1 MNLSL
6 ILPTKGRYPEL
17 KKQLK
22 IISKSLGSIFEIIVV
37 IDGDSQSLSIVSEFE
52 DKFKKKLIIINN
64 EYSQGLNISNIK
76 GFEKSKGE
84 LVSFISDDNYL
95 VSDFA
100 SYSIRLHRKYKKA
113 AMVFGNMQN
122 LVDGKIKSISK
133 PNINLMPF
141 QSIQIESKDFKSMFM
156 EGHAPFCS
164 TSATY
169 TYKRKFLE
177 QSNLLKDC
185 YNELHSPIGDDLLI
199 NILGNR
205 HKSVYVNRVLVTS
218 NEDTSSTLSS
228 NMANIEFRKTIRKRI
243 QLENATL
250 HPFYKKQMKQ
260 GIAKN
265 LSYFSTDFDKQVSQL
280 IKEKKK
286 YPTVSHFVLY
296 KKNSKK
302 RRHYFLNPYN
312 LFHMISNKTFD
323 VKNCILWIDA
333 EHEIINYLRPDTD
346 YSQINLLIKILRKG
360 VFVKEVHE
368 KVTWADTGYQG
379 PYDLISLKKNL
390 LEIKKNLSAEKN
402 LKLKSRCKIIFDY
415 LRQIFQSEKA
425 NYCNRKTEGYKKRL
439 VVNRELKQKNYFL
452 YKTKKIQLQLRISLN
467 NLLEF
472 IHKKA
477 HKKSSEM
484 INEVYDEFFKLGQ
497 LK

>member
-1 MNLSL
+1 
-6 ILPTKGRYPEL
+6 
-17 KKQLK
+17 
-22 IISKSLGSIFEIIVV
+22 
-37 IDGDSQSLSIVSEFE
+37 
-52 DKFKKKLIIINN
+52 
-64 EYSQGLNISNIK
+64 
-76 GFEKSKGE
+76 
-84 LVSFISDDNYL
+84 
-95 VSDFA
+95 
-100 SYSIRLHRKYKKA
+100 
-113 AMVFGNMQN
+113 MVFGNMQN

-133 PNINLMPF
+133 PNINLMPC

-156 EGHAPFCS
+156 ESHAPFCS

-185 YNELHSPIGDDLLI
+185 YKELHSPIGDDLLI

-218 NEDTSSTLSS
+218 NEDTCSTLSS
-228 NMANIEFRKTIRKRI
+228 NMANIEFRKTIIKRI
-243 QLENATL
+243 QLKNHKL
-250 HPFYKKQMKQ
+250 HPFYEKQIKQ
-260 GIAKN
+260 GKAKN
-265 LSYFSTDFDKQVSQL
+265 LSYFSTDFDKQVSHL

-302 RRHYFLNPYN
+302 QRCYFLNPYN
-312 LFHMISNKTFD
+312 LFHMISNKAFD

-333 EHEIINYLRPDTD
+333 ELEIINYLRPDTD
-346 YSQINLLIKILRKG
+346 LSQINLLIKILRKG

-368 KVTWADTGYQG
+368 KVTWRDTGYKG

-415 LRQIFQSEKA
+415 LRQIFQSEIA
-425 NYCNRKTEGYKKRL
+425 NYCNRKTEDYKKRL
-439 VVNRELKQKNYFL
+439 VVNRELKQQNYFL
-452 YKTKKIQLQLRISLN
+452 YKTKKIQLQLRIRLY
-467 NLLEF
+467 NLFGF
-472 IHKKA
+472 IQKKA
-477 HKKSSEM
+477 PKKSSEM
-484 INEVYDEFFKLGQ
+484 INEVYDEFF
-497 LK
+497 

>member
-6 ILPTKGRYPEL
+6 ILPTKGRYSEL

-37 IDGDSQSLSIVSEFE
+37 IDGDTQSLSIVSEFK

-64 EYSQGLNISNIK
+64 ESSQGLNISNIQ

-177 QSNLLKDC
+177 QSNLLKHC
-185 YNELHSPIGDDLLI
+185 YSEFHSPIGDDLLI

-218 NEDTSSTLSS
+218 NSDTSSTLSS
-228 NMANIEFRKTIRKRI
+228 NMQNIEFQKTVSKRI
-243 QLENATL
+243 QLGNHNL
-250 HPFYKKQMKQ
+250 HPFYKKQMEQ
-260 GIAKN
+260 GKTKN

-302 RRHYFLNPYN
+302 RRNYFLNPFN

-333 EHEIINYLRPDTD
+333 EHEIINYLQPDRD
-346 YSQINLLIKILRKG
+346 LKQINLLIKILRKG

-368 KVTWADTGYQG
+368 NVTWVATGYQA
-379 PYDLISLKKNL
+379 PYDLIDLKINL
-390 LEIKKNLSAEKN
+390 LEIKKVLSVEKN
-402 LKLKSRCKIIFDY
+402 PKLKSRCKIIFDF
-415 LRQIFQSEKA
+415 LRQIFQSDKA
-425 NYCNRKTEGYKKRL
+425 NFCTRKSDYYKEKL
-439 VVNRELKQKNYFL
+439 VWNSELKQKNYFL
-452 YKTKKIQLQLRISLN
+452 YKRKKMLLQFKIRLY
-467 NLLEF
+467 NLLGF

-477 HKKSSEM
+477 QKKSSESSEM
-484 INEVYDEFFKLGQ
+484 INEVYDEFF
-497 LK
+497 

>member
-6 ILPTKGRYPEL
+6 ILPTKGRYSEL

-22 IISKSLGSIFEIIVV
+22 IISKNLASIFEIIVV
-37 IDGDSQSLSIVSEFE
+37 IDGDTQSLSIVSEFE
-52 DKFKKKLIIINN
+52 DKFEKKLIIINN
-64 EYSQGLNISNIK
+64 ESSQGLNISNIQ

-95 VSDFA
+95 ASDFA
-100 SYSIRLHRKYKKA
+100 SYSIRLHRKYKNA

-133 PNINLMPF
+133 PNINLMPC

-156 EGHAPFCS
+156 ESHAPFCS

-185 YNELHSPIGDDLLI
+185 YKELHSPIGDDLLI

-205 HKSVYVNRVLVTS
+205 HKSVYVNRVLVTN
-218 NEDTSSTLSS
+218 NEDTCSTLSS
-228 NMANIEFRKTIRKRI
+228 NMKNIEFRKTIIKRI
-243 QLENATL
+243 QLKNHNL
-250 HPFYKKQMKQ
+250 HPFYEKQIKQ
-260 GIAKN
+260 GKAKN

-302 RRHYFLNPYN
+302 QRYYFLNPYN
-312 LFHMISNKTFD
+312 LFHMISNKAFD

-333 EHEIINYLRPDTD
+333 ELEIINYLRPDTD
-346 YSQINLLIKILRKG
+346 LSQINLLIKILRKG

-368 KVTWADTGYQG
+368 KVTWVDTGYKG

-452 YKTKKIQLQLRISLN
+452 YKTKKIQLQLRIRLY
-467 NLLEF
+467 NLLGF

-477 HKKSSEM
+477 QKKSSEM
-484 INEVYDEFFKLGQ
+484 INEVYDEFF
-497 LK
+497 